1 MSRIKLGV
9 AKKIR
14 LLAIFPIVLTILV
27 TSVVGSV
34 LLGGVVLD
42 EVEKHFAMAI
52 YSVQEEM
59 KTMSA
64 LNSNEASVYDYL
76 NNFKEH
82 TGVDVTIFEGN
93 IRKFS
98 TVQSVIN
105 APMDVEIWD
114 SIKDGD
120 TCFSKNARV
129 DGIKYYAYY
138 VPFVKEGQCLGAYFV
153 GEPASRVDSMI
164 LKKMGQLILGL
175 TILGSF
181 TSITSIVVAKKIT
194 NRINRL
200 KDVLDSLN
208 ENDLSQVYPK
218 YDFESDE
225 LENLNNKTLDFSD
238 QLKETI
244 MLIKNISAELDV
256 IASDLNNSA
265 RGTNETCNQISQAV
279 ENVASGASSQA
290 EDTQNITDKISIMGN
305 DIDVIKTSTDTLLN
319 TSKDMTEM
327 KNKSMQEIKNL
338 ENVND
343 DIMNKVSELNNQ
355 ILITNSSVENIQ
367 KSIDM
372 IKNITSQTKLLSL
385 NASIEASHA
394 GDAGRGFTVV
404 AEEIRKLAQQADNS
418 SEEIADT
425 VQDLLKNY
433 KAITDEM
440 KEMTENLKIQ
450 NKKIIDTKDIF
461 LNLEQGIEN
470 TNSQIT
476 TIDNAVNILDKEKEG
491 IVDAVCNLSAISEE
505 NSASSEETMASIE
518 ELNSII
524 AEVYEKAQN
533 LDSHSSSLMSKV
545 SIFKTE

>member
-14 LLAIFPIVLTILV
+14 LLAIFPIVLTILI

-52 YSVQEEM
+52 YSIQEEM
-59 KTMSA
+59 KTMNA
-64 LNSNEASVYDYL
+64 LNSNEASVYEYL

-98 TVQSVIN
+98 TVPSVIN
-105 APMDVEIWD
+105 TPMDVEIWD

-120 TCFSKNARV
+120 TYFSKNARV

-153 GEPASRVDSMI
+153 GEPTSRVDSMI

-265 RGTNETCNQISQAV
+265 KGTNETCNQISQAV